1 VLTLGELMMTQ
12 EDCVP
17 YHGPVPAQR
26 HGKPTML
33 RMALGS
39 RLRRLREENRV
50 TREAAGYLIRG
61 SSSKISRMELGR
73 VRFKERDVADLLTL
87 YGVTDEQECAAFL
100 ELVCQANAPGWWHEY
115 GDVLPSWFETYLGL
129 EQAASVIR
137 IYEPALVPGLLQTQD
152 YARAVI
158 CLRHP
163 QASTA
168 DVERRVALQMARQ
181 EFLTQPGAP
190 NLWLALDEAAVCR
203 PMGSRMVQRGQ
214 LQHLMEMAQR
224 PNITLQVVPL
234 HVGGPAAVSG
244 TFTILRFAEPDLPDV
259 VYLEHLASACYLD
272 KEHETVGYLA
282 LIDSLCVEAA
292 SSEVSISSLH
302 RIIEDLFDN
311 P

>member
-1 VLTLGELMMTQ
+1 VLTLGELMVAQ
-12 EDCVP
+12 EDHVP
-17 YHGPVPAQR
+17 YRGPIPAQW

-33 RMALGS
+33 RVALGS
-39 RLRRLREENRV
+39 KLRRLREASRV
-50 TREAAGYLIRG
+50 TREVAGYVIRG

-73 VRFKERDVADLLTL
+73 VSFKERDVADLLTL
-87 YGVTDEQECAAFL
+87 YGVTDEQERAAFL
-100 ELVCQANAPGWWHEY
+100 ALACHANAPGWWHDY

-137 IYEPALVPGLLQTQD
+137 IYEPALMPGLLQTED

-158 CLRHP
+158 ELRHL
-163 QASTA
+163 QACA
-168 DVERRVALQMARQ
+168 NDVERRVALRMARQ
-181 EFLTQPGAP
+181 KFLTQPGAP
-190 NLWLALDEAAVCR
+190 DLWVALDEAAVCR

-224 PNITLQVVPL
+224 PNITLQIVPL

-244 TFTILRFAEPDLPDV
+244 AFTILRFAGPGLPDV

-272 KEHETVGYLA
+272 KERETVGYLA
-282 LIDSLCVEAA
+282 LMDSLCVEAA
-292 SSEVSISSLH
+292 SPEVSISLL
-302 RIIEDLFDN
+302 RRTIEDLPGN